1 MKSKAERFH
10 PGTTI
15 PSSGIYSAVHTGHPK
30 DDHDVTC
37 LRGRKFPACRECG
50 SSVEFVLVRKA
61 KHVKY
66 HELFSGDAALPASP

>member
-1 MKSKAERFH
+1 MVRS
-10 PGTTI
+10 
-15 PSSGIYSAVHTGHPK
+15 K

-37 LRGRKFPACRECG
+37 LRGRKFPECRECG

-66 HELFSGDAALPASP
+66 HELFAVDVASAASLAP